1 MDNKAITAGVRTGG
15 LTDRTEIK
23 ILLCY
28 LLASL
33 KQPITQNQL
42 IECVC
47 GQELVNY
54 FEMQSALQHLLDN
67 RLIKEDEQGFS
78 ILPEGAEIAQQ
89 LESAVN
95 TTVKRYAYTMAV
107 NLLQYEALKKLDP
120 TRFIDT
126 ASGWFAGAP
135 SDVESLHVY
144 FKPFKMPKAPTR
156 PVVLSEFGGY
166 ACGVKGHIF
175 NLKKTYGYRIFDTV
189 EELEKAIRTL
199 YAEEIFPAIPRGL
212 CGAIYT
218 QLSDVE
224 DETNGLLTYDRRL
237 TKIGPISLP
246 TANSP
251 KGDPPCGT

>member
-78 ILPEGAEIAQQ
+78 ILPEGAEIAGQ
-89 LESAVN
+89 LESVVSN
-95 TTVKRYAYTMAV
+95 TVKRYAYNMAI
-107 NLLQYEALKKLDP
+107 NLLQYEALKKQNRVKITPIAAGGYNLHCSIEDENY
-120 TRFIDT
+120 TVFAIDIRMPDEKT
-126 ASGWFAGAP
+126 AQYASEQFVLKGQDIF
-135 SDVESLHVY
+135 
-144 FKPFKMPKAPTR
+144 R
-156 PVVLSEFGGY
+156 VVLGLTTDTPDMY
-166 ACGVKGHIF
+166 MDI
-175 NLKKTYGYRIFDTV
+175 LK
-189 EELEKAIRTL
+189 
-199 YAEEIFPAIPRGL
+199 
-212 CGAIYT
+212 
-218 QLSDVE
+218 
-224 DETNGLLTYDRRL
+224 N
-237 TKIGPISLP
+237 
-246 TANSP
+246 N
-251 KGDPPCGT
+251 

>member
-78 ILPEGAEIAQQ
+78 ILPICLYNGSKPVAVRGAEKAEQNRD
-89 LESAVN
+89 N
-95 TTVKRYAYTMAV
+95 T
-107 NLLQYEALKKLDP
+107 
-120 TRFIDT
+120 
-126 ASGWFAGAP
+126 SG
-135 SDVESLHVY
+135 
-144 FKPFKMPKAPTR
+144 R
-156 PVVLSEFGGY
+156 
-166 ACGVKGHIF
+166 
-175 NLKKTYGYRIFDTV
+175 
-189 EELEKAIRTL
+189 
-199 YAEEIFPAIPRGL
+199 
-212 CGAIYT
+212 
-218 QLSDVE
+218 
-224 DETNGLLTYDRRL
+224 RRL
-237 TKIGPISLP
+237 
-246 TANSP
+246 
-251 KGDPPCGT
+251 